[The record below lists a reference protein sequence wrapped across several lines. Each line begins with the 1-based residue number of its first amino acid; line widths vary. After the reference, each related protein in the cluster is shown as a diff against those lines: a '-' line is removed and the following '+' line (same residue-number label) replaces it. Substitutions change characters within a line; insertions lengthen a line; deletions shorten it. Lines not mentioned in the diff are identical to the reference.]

1 MKGKLET
8 NPSLNITKNA
18 NQEKPYITAKVEKNM
33 KLLNFVSPLIALI
46 ITQVCIIRS
55 LGFLFINVCDSKC
68 INLM

>member
-18 NQEKPYITAKVEKNM
+18 NQEKPYITAKVEKYM

-46 ITQVCIIRS
+46 ITQVC
-55 LGFLFINVCDSKC
+55 VT
-68 INLM
+68 